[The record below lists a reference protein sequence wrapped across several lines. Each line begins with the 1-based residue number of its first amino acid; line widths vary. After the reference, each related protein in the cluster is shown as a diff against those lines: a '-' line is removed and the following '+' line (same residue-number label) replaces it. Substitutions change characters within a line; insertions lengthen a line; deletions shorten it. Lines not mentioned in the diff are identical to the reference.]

1 MKKLNVAMMLFLVF
15 QGCSGS
21 KSTVTL
27 KGSDNGAAPATLSRP
42 NFSST
47 GTINAS
53 ELKIK
58 VYKFAV
64 SESADCTNPIL
75 IFEDSTGIEKDLAA
89 SPSFGS
95 GEIDDGTY
103 PCVMI
108 EASKIIKTSAAVTSG
123 DCTKDLEF
131 SDVICNDTQKSQLID
146 GTSVSC
152 SGGNTNDQHVTL
164 FITTLSSGNGDGV
177 RALLPPETATDTNSS
192 IVLTNP
198 FVVNGDVA
206 GTLSVSLV
214 HFLGSGSGVCFTSP
228 PPFSFE

>member
-1 MKKLNVAMMLFLVF
+1 MMLFLVF

-27 KGSDNGAAPATLSRP
+27 KGSDDGTAPTTLSRP

-47 GTINAS
+47 GTINAN

-64 SESADCTNPIL
+64 SATADCSNPIVV
-75 IFEDSTGIEKDLAA
+75 FEDATGAEKDLAT

-95 GEIDDGTY
+95 GEVDDGTY

-108 EASKIIKTSAAVTSG
+108 ETSKIIKTSAAATSG
-123 DCTKDLEF
+123 DCTKDEEF

-146 GTSVSC
+146 GTSVTC
-152 SGGNTNDQHVTL
+152 SGGDTNDQHVTL
-164 FITTLSSGNGDGV
+164 FITTLSSGAGDGE
-177 RALLPPETATDTNSS
+177 RALLPPETTTDTNSS
-192 IVLTNP
+192 IVLTDP
-198 FVVNGDVA
+198 FVVNGDVT

-214 HFLGSGSGVCFTSP
+214 NFLGSASGVCFTSP